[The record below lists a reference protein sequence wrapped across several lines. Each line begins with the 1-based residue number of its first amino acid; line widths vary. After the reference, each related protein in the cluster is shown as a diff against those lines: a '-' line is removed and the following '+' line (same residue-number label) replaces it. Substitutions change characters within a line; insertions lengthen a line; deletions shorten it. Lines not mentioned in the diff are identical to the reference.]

1 MVVAVAAGVN
11 VQLSDRVAFSLVALL
26 LLLELLALFLLL
38 KLDNSLFF
46 GLSRYS
52 VAVLQFLSHC
62 S

>member
-38 KLDNSLFF
+38 KLVNSLFF
-46 GLSRYS
+46 G
-52 VAVLQFLSHC
+52 
-62 S
+62 